1 MPPLPDSQTLAESP
15 APAAVRTAGV
25 LGLGTALPD
34 DVVQSEEIALRLGV
48 EPEWI
53 VRRTGI
59 HSRRRA
65 AAGASLN
72 HLAAEAG
79 AAALADADI
88 APEDIDHVLVA
99 TMSADQVT
107 PNAAPVVAHLL
118 GTTRAGAMDIGA
130 ACTGSVSAI
139 ATGSAMIESGRAK
152 HILVIGAELMSRHI
166 DVNDKRTAAL
176 FGDGAGALVLSVEA
190 DGHVGPVVLGADGSC
205 ADLITADRLNGH
217 LQMNGHDT
225 FVQAV
230 RRLTEATLGACA
242 DAGERLDE
250 IDLFVFH
257 QANSRILTALAEQ
270 LELPTERVLD
280 CISATGN
287 TSAASLPLALQE
299 ARSRGLLSPGTKVLL
314 GAVGAGFTWGATVIE
329 WGSA

>member
-1 MPPLPDSQTLAESP
+1 MRLLPDSEP
-15 APAAVRTAGV
+15 ASDSSAPDAARTAGV

-34 DVVQSEEIALRLGV
+34 EVVESEEIALRLGV
-48 EPEWI
+48 DPEWI
-53 VRRTGI
+53 VKRTGI

-72 HLAAEAG
+72 VLAAEAG
-79 AAALADADI
+79 SAALADSGI
-88 APEDIDHVLVA
+88 APEDLDHVLVA

-118 GTTRAGAMDIGA
+118 GATGAGAMDIGA
-130 ACTGSVSAI
+130 ACTGAVSGI
-139 ATGSAMIESGRAK
+139 ATGCALIESGRAK
-152 HILVIGAELMSRHI
+152 HVLVIGAELMSRHI
-166 DVNDKRTAAL
+166 DESDKRTAAL

-190 DGHVGPVVLGADGSC
+190 DGHVGPVVLGSDGSC

-217 LQMNGHDT
+217 VRMNGHDT

-230 RRLTEATLGACA
+230 RRMGEATREACA
-242 DAGERLDE
+242 DAGEQLDE
-250 IDLFVFH
+250 IDLFVYH
-257 QANSRILTALAEQ
+257 QANGRIISALVEQ
-270 LELPTERVLD
+270 LEVPVERVLD

-287 TSAASLPLALQE
+287 TSAASLPLALGE
-299 ARSRGLLSPGTKVLL
+299 ARSRGLLDPGTKVLL
-314 GAVGAGFTWGATVIE
+314 GAVGAGFTWGAAVIE